1 MVDTRKGC
9 VHSSQYFLI
18 LIFALELLFVN
29 RLASALP
36 LQLHEKVSFVKNCC
50 VTEDSQYKKHVY
62 GKSILDSNEPGI
74 GTIITIYESPHYN
87 QMIRTRYCVAKENPE
102 NTFCKRYS
110 DNECREFTRH
120 IKQKVI
126 GEDGWIQEIWVLNG
140 CGLEASEVI

>member
-29 RLASALP
+29 RLASA
-36 LQLHEKVSFVKNCC
+36 KGSFAKNCC
-50 VTEDSQYKKHVY
+50 VTEDSQYKKYDY
-62 GKSILDSNEPGI
+62 GKSILDSNDPGI
-74 GTIITIYESPHYN
+74 GKMITIYESPHYN
-87 QMIRTRYCVAKENPE
+87 QMIRKRYCVAKENPE

-110 DNECREFTRH
+110 DNECQEFTQH

-126 GEDGWIQEIWVLNG
+126 GEDGWIQEIWVPNG
-140 CGLEASEVI
+140 CGVETSQVV